1 MGTLL
6 PIQQSLVAPPQPVVI
21 KPLGSYRTKPLLSGM
36 VQRIRDLP
44 TGCKSCGRQKI
55 NKINTNKINTNKI

>member
-1 MGTLL
+1 MPLLKMQFQTKQAKTMGTLL

-44 TGCKSCGRQKI
+44 TGCKSCGR
-55 NKINTNKINTNKI
+55 

>member
-1 MGTLL
+1 MPLLKMQFQTKQAKTMGSLL

-44 TGCKSCGRQKI
+44 TGCKSCGR
-55 NKINTNKINTNKI
+55 